1 MVKYGHERHKCNVRV
16 CCWRDGCV
24 CIELVPSLS
33 DKIPTHTHSENR
45 PAVITTSPSAVVIAT
60 SGTTVAGIMLAD

>member
-1 MVKYGHERHKCNVRV
+1 MGMKDTSAMYGFVV
-16 CCWRDGCV
+16 GATVAFV